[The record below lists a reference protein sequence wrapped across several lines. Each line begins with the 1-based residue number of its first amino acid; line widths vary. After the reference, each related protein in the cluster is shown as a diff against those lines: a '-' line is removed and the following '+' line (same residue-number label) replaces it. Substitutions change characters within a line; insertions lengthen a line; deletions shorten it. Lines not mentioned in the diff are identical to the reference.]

1 MSFLF
6 DSPQQAQYARPRG
19 EYAPAESCEPPVATR
34 DQRRTFPTSRYRDI
48 EDRLL
53 ARSVVIPHGHK
64 HAYCWMWM
72 GRVEK
77 NGYAK
82 IGVYEGGGREN
93 ERVRNYWVHRV
104 AYETFHCAAI
114 PDGFDVDHIC
124 RFPLCINP
132 KHLRAIPAKK
142 NRSMGARNGNAKRR
156 GK

>member
-6 DSPQQAQYARPRG
+6 ILSSGIEDSLLQDDYGDRRWALLPQ
-19 EYAPAESCEPPVATR
+19 PPR

-53 ARSVVIPHGHK
+53 ARSVVMPRDHE
-64 HAYCWMWM
+64 HADCWMWM